1 MQNEEILST
10 LALPPSSLPQ
20 GVGGHQAAKVL
31 VFDACHVGVTLRA
44 VLMVQTV
51 VAVGALYTSVGAMG
65 WLMQTALLTA
75 VTLPAVLAWLLAGC
89 ACKHLLGR
97 LPLGVQGGVGVAL
110 GALAGVWAGAL
121 WVWLDLSVHVPWVA
135 CAASGA
141 LVASVLVAG
150 LIWRTRAQVP
160 AGAQARLTELQSR
173 IRPHFL
179 FNTLNSAIALVR
191 AEPARAEALLEDLSE
206 LFRSALADPTQEV
219 TLAQELQ
226 LAERYLAI
234 EQIRFGNRL
243 RLTWSLDPAAHA
255 ARLPPLILQ
264 PLVENAVR
272 HGVEPSAKGAD
283 IHVST
288 QRRGDR
294 VVIKISNSVPGG
306 AGSGG
311 AGLALPNVSERLN
324 LMHDLN
330 ASFRHGLV
338 DGVYQVR
345 MEVPA

>member
-1 MQNEEILST
+1 MSL
-10 LALPPSSLPQ
+10 LAFNRTELHAKRRDFIDP
-20 GVGGHQAAKVL
+20 GVATFLVASGDGGASGRENAGVRCVPRWRDLAGGVDGPDGCGGGGHVWQFQSGDVA
-31 VFDACHVGVTLRA
+31 DANGFAHGRDVASGAGV
-44 VLMVQTV
+44 V
-51 VAVGALYTSVGAMG
+51 
-65 WLMQTALLTA
+65 
-75 VTLPAVLAWLLAGC
+75 LAGC

-97 LPLGVQGGVGVAL
+97 LPLGVQGCVGVAL

-121 WVWLDLSVHVPWVA
+121 WGWLGLSAHVPWVA

-294 VVIKISNSVPGG
+294 VVIKISNSVPAGTGQG
-306 AGSGG
+306 ARAWRCPMCRSG
-311 AGLALPNVSERLN
+311 
-324 LMHDLN
+324 
-330 ASFRHGLV
+330 
-338 DGVYQVR
+338 
-345 MEVPA
+345 